1 MDAFS
6 PFLETIY
13 SRLNIVENVERKTLF
28 SEDSDSISFYALF

>member
-1 MDAFS
+1 MDVFS

-13 SRLNIVENVERKTLF
+13 SRLNIVEDIERKTLF